1 MEYGISELSKMA
13 GISTRTLRYYDAI
26 GLLKPSRVNSA
37 GYRYYGQR
45 EVDLL
50 WQILFYR
57 ERGLDLKQIQAIV
70 VREDCDVLLTLEEH
84 LAELEK
90 EKEHLVHLISTV
102 NQTIQEM
109 KGETKKMGNQEKFQ
123 ALKRELVEK
132 NEKNYGKEARKKYGD
147 EPVNETNQRML
158 RLTEAEYEEMTR
170 LEEEILEM
178 LAHAVREKERPEGE
192 LGKQIAELHRKWL
205 VYSWT
210 SYSVDAH
217 RGVVRMYTE
226 DERFKAYYDRHVP
239 GCAEFL
245 RDAVL
250 AWCKAE

>member
-1 MEYGISELSKMA
+1 MESLKLWLDDIFSFSVLTFTLRQLIVWNRRGGNEMEYGISELSKMA

-90 EKEHLVHLISTV
+90 EKEHLVQI
-102 NQTIQEM
+102 
-109 KGETKKMGNQEKFQ
+109 G
-123 ALKRELVEK
+123 R
-132 NEKNYGKEARKKYGD
+132 
-147 EPVNETNQRML
+147 
-158 RLTEAEYEEMTR
+158 
-170 LEEEILEM
+170 
-178 LAHAVREKERPEGE
+178 AHV
-192 LGKQIAELHRKWL
+192 
-205 VYSWT
+205 
-210 SYSVDAH
+210 
-217 RGVVRMYTE
+217 
-226 DERFKAYYDRHVP
+226 
-239 GCAEFL
+239 
-245 RDAVL
+245 
-250 AWCKAE
+250 